1 MRRVSLLTS
10 ETVIP
15 INQAPKH
22 YPYGKPN
29 LSTVYRH
36 FGRGCRGIRLET
48 FVAGGRRY
56 TTVESIAR
64 FIERTTAN
72 SPGASLPQS
81 RPTSRQREAEISRA
95 ERESIEAGV

>member
-15 INQAPKH
+15 INDAPRH
-22 YPYGKPN
+22 YPYGRPN

-56 TTVESIAR
+56 TTLESIAR

-72 SPGASLPQS
+72 SPGASLAPS
-81 RPTSRQREAEISRA
+81 RPTNRQREAEIAKA
-95 ERESIEAGV
+95 ELEAKEAGL

>member
-1 MRRVSLLTS
+1 MTATILTG

-22 YPYGKPN
+22 YPYRRPN

-36 FGRGCRGIRLET
+36 FNRGCRGIRLET
-48 FVAGGRRY
+48 FVVGGRRY
-56 TTVESIAR
+56 TTVEAIAR

-72 SPGASLPQS
+72 SPGASVPPPF
-81 RPTSRQREAEISRA
+81 PTSRQRETEIRKA
-95 ERESIEAGV
+95 EREFDGGL